1 MRLCRP
7 RALRTPLDLRGR
19 PMAERM
25 RVTRK
30 KEVAV
35 GADIVALLVVVVLYG
50 LEGVRMC
57 FLRPGLCRGSE
68 WTYVVAGELSQ
79 LQAIAII

>member
-7 RALRTPLDLRGR
+7 RALRTPLVLRGR

-30 KEVAV
+30 KVLAV
-35 GADIVALLVVVVLYG
+35 GADILVFVVFGLG
-50 LEGVRMC
+50 RLEG
-57 FLRPGLCRGSE
+57 
-68 WTYVVAGELSQ
+68 Y
-79 LQAIAII
+79 